1 MITRPNNGCFLKRHS
16 LSTHGLVAMLLMFIV
31 NVPSQAIP
39 VQPGLKRDALGPRAV
54 QVASMVPFPRVGR
67 SAGSSAATELEAQ
80 KDDGDNT
87 LTAPIQKQQQH
98 PTTRTKRQALIP
110 FPRTGK
116 RSAAVGAGSRVGPS
130 SSVHLPVSASVWQ
143 HYKRRS
149 QWSPWPIYRL
159 LVHKKAQH
167 FSSLIPFP
175 RTGKRSAP
183 PSPPEEAKEDAWW
196 RKLGGDYLYEQS
208 DTTGGG
214 SMRPRYQDRLHDYLR
229 QIQMNSDE
237 DQLTSMGDQYYP
249 YY

>member
-1 MITRPNNGCFLKRHS
+1 MTQHFLAKLSITQTPHFAL
-16 LSTHGLVAMLLMFIV
+16 LSV
-31 NVPSQAIP
+31 
-39 VQPGLKRDALGPRAV
+39 
-54 QVASMVPFPRVGR
+54 
-67 SAGSSAATELEAQ
+67 ELEAQ
-80 KDDGDNT
+80 KDDGDDT

-116 RSAAVGAGSRVGPS
+116 RSAAAARGGSRVGPS

-149 QWSPWPIYRL
+149 QWSPWPIDRL

-183 PSPPEEAKEDAWW
+183 PSPPEETES
-196 RKLGGDYLYEQS
+196 GGDYLYEQS

-214 SMRPRYQDRLHDYLR
+214 SL
-229 QIQMNSDE
+229 
-237 DQLTSMGDQYYP
+237 LT
-249 YY
+249 

>member
-1 MITRPNNGCFLKRHS
+1 MTWHFLAKLSITQTPPYFVL
-16 LSTHGLVAMLLMFIV
+16 LSV
-31 NVPSQAIP
+31 
-39 VQPGLKRDALGPRAV
+39 
-54 QVASMVPFPRVGR
+54 
-67 SAGSSAATELEAQ
+67 ELEAQ
-80 KDDGDNT
+80 KDDGDDT
-87 LTAPIQKQQQH
+87 LAAPIQNQQQQQH

-149 QWSPWPIYRL
+149 QWSPWPIDRL

-183 PSPPEEAKEDAWW
+183 PSPPEEAKEEAWW

-214 SMRPRYQDRLHDYLR
+214 SLLTQSRLHFWSPFCKRNFRLSLIKMVWCFWPQSQQHR
-229 QIQMNSDE
+229 AFIICCEAWHCPSDFE
-237 DQLTSMGDQYYP
+237 NPFSCWCLESNVTAFIYWWRIDIE
-249 YY
+249 

>member
-1 MITRPNNGCFLKRHS
+1 MTRHFLAKLSITQTPHFAL
-16 LSTHGLVAMLLMFIV
+16 LSV
-31 NVPSQAIP
+31 
-39 VQPGLKRDALGPRAV
+39 
-54 QVASMVPFPRVGR
+54 
-67 SAGSSAATELEAQ
+67 ELEAQ
-80 KDDGDNT
+80 EDDGDDT
-87 LTAPIQKQQQH
+87 LTAPIQKQQQQH

-149 QWSPWPIYRL
+149 QWSPWPIDRL

-183 PSPPEEAKEDAWW
+183 PSPPEEETES
-196 RKLGGDYLYEQS
+196 GGDYLYEQS
-208 DTTGGG
+208 DTTGEG
-214 SMRPRYQDRLHDYLR
+214 SLL
-229 QIQMNSDE
+229 I
-237 DQLTSMGDQYYP
+237 
-249 YY
+249 